1 MGTPGREPIVIID
14 DDKSICKTLKLHFER
29 NGYDVTIAHLAR
41 EGIAALRALHSAIV
55 ILDIKLPDANGVDLL
70 KDIRTYGEN
79 YYSII
84 ITAFPDMESTVKA
97 VQAGVGEYIY
107 KPIDIQELDD
117 AVAKGNDFLLK
128 VESRDIPYIPIPK
141 LATAGNHFIGKSQI
155 MKEVFKT
162 VGLVSM
168 SKTTVHITGESGT
181 GKELIAKAIH
191 QNSPDG
197 AEPCV
202 SVNCSAIVE
211 TLLESELFGHEKGA
225 FTGAIIRKEGKF
237 SLARNG
243 TIFLDEIG
251 DMDINI
257 QAKLLRVLQ
266 EREFEMVGG
275 KEKLKANCRVIS
287 ATNRDLKQMV
297 KDGQFREDLFYR
309 LNVVSIYLPPLRER
323 KVDIPEFALY
333 FTAKTCKEISKD
345 IHYISQEAIDF
356 LMEQSWTGNVRQ
368 LENVITN
375 AVIMS
380 RNNRLSKEDFTA
392 ILKPEDFSAP
402 SPSEPPSWS
411 EAGAV
416 LASSQ
421 DSSYKPRSLQDME
434 KEQIHMALAYT
445 KWHKGK
451 ACDILGITRPRLERK
466 IDKYGLKPLKLY
478 YGK

>member
-1 MGTPGREPIVIID
+1 
-14 DDKSICKTLKLHFER
+14 
-29 NGYDVTIAHLAR
+29 
-41 EGIAALRALHSAIV
+41 
-55 ILDIKLPDANGVDLL
+55 
-70 KDIRTYGEN
+70 
-79 YYSII
+79 
-84 ITAFPDMESTVKA
+84 
-97 VQAGVGEYIY
+97 
-107 KPIDIQELDD
+107 
-117 AVAKGNDFLLK
+117 
-128 VESRDIPYIPIPK
+128 
-141 LATAGNHFIGKSQI
+141 
-155 MKEVFKT
+155 
-162 VGLVSM
+162 
-168 SKTTVHITGESGT
+168 
-181 GKELIAKAIH
+181 
-191 QNSPDG
+191 
-197 AEPCV
+197 
-202 SVNCSAIVE
+202 
-211 TLLESELFGHEKGA
+211 
-225 FTGAIIRKEGKF
+225 
-237 SLARNG
+237 
-243 TIFLDEIG
+243 
-251 DMDINI
+251 
-257 QAKLLRVLQ
+257 LQ